1 MPPAPEAE
9 KMRLW
14 CPNVCLFFGK
24 TRCAP
29 QKCKSFTISGSPG
42 VLVNIHNTGP
52 VINSEEAAAN
62 RWSLSDPMD
71 VLVKMTSPSTVIDE
85 EKVGLEW
92 AVLTQLPWSPS

>member
-1 MPPAPEAE
+1 
-9 KMRLW
+9 MRLW
-14 CPNVCLFFGK
+14 CPKVCLFVGK

-29 QKCKSFTISGSPG
+29 QKCKFFTISGSPG
-42 VLVNIHNTGP
+42 VFVNIHNTSP
-52 VINSEEAAAN
+52 VRTSEEAALN

-92 AVLTQLPWSPS
+92 AVLTPLLRSPS